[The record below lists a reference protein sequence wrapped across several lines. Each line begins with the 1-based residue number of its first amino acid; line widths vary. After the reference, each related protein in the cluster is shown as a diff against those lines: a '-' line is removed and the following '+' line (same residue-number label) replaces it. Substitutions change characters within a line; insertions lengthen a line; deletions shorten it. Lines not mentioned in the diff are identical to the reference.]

1 MTIVSVLVG
10 LAYFYVAGAFIYLD
24 GSLLASRL
32 CIERANEEQDLMPLM
47 SAHDA
52 IADAVW
58 FPLWIFRIL
67 YVQLKGR

>member
-10 LAYFYVAGAFIYLD
+10 LAYLYIAGAFIYLD

-32 CIERANEEQDLMPLM
+32 SIEHVIKEKDPTLLVT
-47 SAHDA
+47 AHDA